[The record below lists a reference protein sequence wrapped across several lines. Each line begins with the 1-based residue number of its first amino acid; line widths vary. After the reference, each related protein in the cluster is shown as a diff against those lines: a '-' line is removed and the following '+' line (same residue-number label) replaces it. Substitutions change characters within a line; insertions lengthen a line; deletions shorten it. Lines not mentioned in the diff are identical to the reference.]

1 MPDFLI
7 KLSGSLVGEGS
18 MQAEQ
23 NIQGG
28 ERYTLE
34 VLCAGVSTRHADLL
48 SYAIGVNGDD
58 SITRWPAHRRTCGT
72 WQTIGNG
79 RTQSYRD

>member
-18 MQAEQ
+18 MQAERK
-23 NIQGG
+23 IQGG
-28 ERYTLE
+28 EGYTLE
-34 VLCAGVSTRHADLL
+34 VLCAGASTRHADPL
-48 SYAIGVNGDD
+48 SYAVHANGDD
-58 SITRWPAHRRTCGT
+58 SINRWPAHRRMCGT